1 MEKLKQNKEKI
12 FMVVAIIVLF
22 VAVIGISYAAFSYTR
37 VGGNLNSIT
46 TGVISMS
53 YEESSNIISMDKA
66 LPTTDATGKVRLKA
80 GEYFDFTVSTTIKG
94 TTSVNYEIAA
104 EDFSSNTFDGKNI
117 RLYLTKLNTD
127 GSETEVMAPK
137 NFLKSPSENK
147 ATGRPANMMSLASG
161 TISASESNKYR
172 LRMYVDERYNPQGDG
187 GNKTFSIRIN
197 VYGKVY
203 EGPVGS
209 RLKAYENGT
218 STDFHTD
225 DYRAKTTS
233 IVTKKDNSI
242 PETVIES
249 WDVSKAGDGS
259 IMAYSESDGNDG
271 YKITIGGQDGIV
283 PESLEIYFEKF
294 TVVTS
299 IDLSAF
305 DTSETISMEYIF
317 NYCSKLINLNISSFN
332 TSKVT
337 SMRTMFQKCESL
349 TKLDLNHF
357 DTSRVTDMA
366 GMFMYCTNLQNLDV
380 SNFDTTKVIN
390 MYAMFSNCSNL
401 STMGVSNFN
410 TSNVTNMSYM
420 FNQCKNLLSLDVSK
434 FDTSKV
440 TDMSGMFNYCE
451 NLSNLDVSNFNTSNV
466 TNMVA
471 MFQRC
476 YNLTSLDVSHFDT
489 SKVTKMNGMFNHCEN
504 LSNLDVSH
512 FDTSKVT
519 NMKTMFQCCYKL
531 TSLNVT
537 NFDTSKVTD
546 MGWMFFGCI
555 GLTSLNVNNFNTSN
569 VTSMDSMFAQ
579 NAGLT
584 SLDLRNFD
592 TSKVTDFKDIFNN
605 SYNLKEIKVSSKWV
619 VSSSATI
626 TDMFT
631 NCGVS
636 SVTTV

>member
-1 MEKLKQNKEKI
+1 MKKLKENKEKI
-12 FMVVAIIVLF
+12 FMVVSIIVLF

-37 VGGNLNSIT
+37 VGENLNSIT

-53 YEESSNIISMDKA
+53 YEESSNIISIDKA

-147 ATGRPANMMSLASG
+147 ATGRPANMMSLASE

-233 IVTKKDNSI
+233 VVTKKDNSV
-242 PETVIES
+242 PETAIES

-259 IMAYSESDGNDG
+259 IMAYAESDGNDG

-283 PESLEIYFEKF
+283 PESLEWYFEEF
-294 TVVTS
+294 TTVTS

-305 DTSETISMEYIF
+305 DTSETTNMHGTF
-317 NYCSKLINLNISSFN
+317 NNCNNLINLDVSHFN

-337 SMRTMFQKCESL
+337 NMRTMFQYCYKL
-349 TKLDLNHF
+349 TNLDVRHF
-357 DTSRVTDMA
+357 DTSNVTDMT
-366 GMFMYCTNLQNLDV
+366 GMFSKCYVVSELDV
-380 SNFDTTKVIN
+380 SNFDT
-390 MYAMFSNCSNL
+390 
-401 STMGVSNFN
+401 
-410 TSNVTNMSYM
+410 SNVTNM
-420 FNQCKNLLSLDVSK
+420 Q
-434 FDTSKV
+434 
-440 TDMSGMFNYCE
+440 
-451 NLSNLDVSNFNTSNV
+451 
-466 TNMVA
+466 A
-471 MFQRC
+471 MFQLC
-476 YNLTSLDVSHFDT
+476 QSL
-489 SKVTKMNGMFNHCEN
+489 KE
-504 LSNLDVSH
+504 LDVSH

-519 NMKTMFQCCYKL
+519 NMTYMFSKCNNLLNLDVSHFDTSAVTNMKAMFQKCESL
-531 TSLNVT
+531 TELDVA

-546 MGWMFFGCI
+546 MAYMFNGCEN
-555 GLTSLNVNNFNTSN
+555 LLALDVSNFNTSKVTNMLAMFSVCLSLKTIDVSNFTTSN
-569 VTSMDSMFAQ
+569 VTNMNSMFFQ
-579 NAGLT
+579 DTGLT

-592 TSKVTDFKDIFNN
+592 TSKVTDFQQMFYGN
-605 SYNLKEIKVSSKWV
+605 SNLKEIKVGSKWV
-619 VSSSATI
+619 ISSSATI

>member
-1 MEKLKQNKEKI
+1 MKKLKENKEKI
-12 FMVVAIIVLF
+12 FMVVSIIVLF

-37 VGGNLNSIT
+37 VGENLNSIT

-53 YEESSNIISMDKA
+53 YEESSNIISIDKA
-66 LPTTDATGKVRLKA
+66 LPTTDATGKVRLKT
-80 GEYFDFTVSTTIKG
+80 GEYFDFTVSTTVKG

-147 ATGRPANMMSLASG
+147 STGRPANMMSLASG

-233 IVTKKDNSI
+233 IVTKKDNSV

-283 PESLEIYFEKF
+283 PESLERYFEKF

-305 DTSETISMEYIF
+305 DTSETTSMEYIF

-349 TKLDLNHF
+349 TKLDLSHF

-401 STMGVSNFN
+401 STMG
-410 TSNVTNMSYM
+410 
-420 FNQCKNLLSLDVSK
+420 
-434 FDTSKV
+434 
-440 TDMSGMFNYCE
+440 
-451 NLSNLDVSNFNTSNV
+451 VSNFNTSNV

-592 TSKVTDFKDIFNN
+592 TSKVTDFKDMFNN

-619 VSSSATI
+619 ISSSATI
-626 TDMFT
+626 TDMFK

>member
-1 MEKLKQNKEKI
+1 MKKLKENKEKI
-12 FMVVAIIVLF
+12 FMVVSIIVLF

-37 VGGNLNSIT
+37 VGENLNSIT

-53 YEESSNIISMDKA
+53 YEESSNIISIDKA

-127 GSETEVMAPK
+127 GSETEVMTPK

-209 RLKAYENGT
+209 RLKAYERNAT
-218 STDFHTD
+218 TDFHTA
-225 DYRAKTTS
+225 DYKAKTTS
-233 IVTKKDNSI
+233 IVTKKDNSV
-242 PETVIES
+242 PETAIES

-259 IMAYSESDGNDG
+259 IMAYSESDGNEG
-271 YKITIGGQDGIV
+271 YKITVGGQDGIV
-283 PESLEIYFEKF
+283 PESLEWYFEKF
-294 TVVTS
+294 IAVTS

-305 DTSETISMEYIF
+305 DTSETTNMHGAF
-317 NYCSKLINLNISSFN
+317 NGCSSLANLDLSNFN

-337 SMRTMFQKCESL
+337 TMKTIVQNCESL
-349 TKLDLNHF
+349 TELDISH
-357 DTSRVTDMA
+357 
-366 GMFMYCTNLQNLDV
+366 
-380 SNFDTTKVIN
+380 
-390 MYAMFSNCSNL
+390 
-401 STMGVSNFN
+401 
-410 TSNVTNMSYM
+410 
-420 FNQCKNLLSLDVSK
+420 

-440 TDMSGMFNYCE
+440 TDMSWMFAGCKSLIILDVSYFNTLNVTNMQGMFSKCYKI
-451 NLSNLDVSNFNTSNV
+451 SKLDVSNFDTSNV
-466 TNMVA
+466 TDMSG
-471 MFQRC
+471 MFQYC
-476 YNLTSLDVSHFDT
+476 QNLDMVDVSHFNTSKVTNMSYMFNMYENSSNETNKLIYLDVSNFDT
-489 SKVTKMNGMFNHCEN
+489 SKVTNMRTMFQGCYNLTNLDVNNFDTSKVTNMSYMFNHCEN
-504 LSNLDVSH
+504 LSNLDVSN
-512 FDTSKVT
+512 FDTSNVT
-519 NMKTMFQCCYKL
+519 SMQAMFQCCYKL

-546 MGWMFFGCI
+546 
-555 GLTSLNVNNFNTSN
+555 
-569 VTSMDSMFAQ
+569 
-579 NAGLT
+579 
-584 SLDLRNFD
+584 
-592 TSKVTDFKDIFNN
+592 FKDMFNN

>member
-172 LRMYVDERYNPQGDG
+172 LRMYIDERYNPQGDG

-233 IVTKKDNSI
+233 VVTKKDNSV
-242 PETVIES
+242 PETAIES

-283 PESLEIYFEKF
+283 PESLESYFEKF
-294 TVVTS
+294 TAVTS

-305 DTSETISMEYIF
+305 DTSETTSLKKLF
-317 NYCSKLINLNISSFN
+317 NFCSKLINLNISSFN

-337 SMRTMFQKCESL
+337 SMMAMFQKCESL
-349 TKLDLNHF
+349 TKLDLSHF
-357 DTSRVTDMA
+357 DTSKVTNMA
-366 GMFMYCTNLQNLDV
+366 GMFGYCNNLSNLDI
-380 SNFDTTKVIN
+380 SNFD
-390 MYAMFSNCSNL
+390 
-401 STMGVSNFN
+401 
-410 TSNVTNMSYM
+410 TSNVTNMLSMFQLCQSLKELDVSHFDTSKVTDMSYM
-420 FNQCKNLLSLDVSK
+420 FNQCKNLLSLDVSH

-440 TDMSGMFNYCE
+440 TDMSYMFNHCE
-451 NLSNLDVSNFNTSNV
+451 KLPSLDVSNFNTLNVTNMSYMFSQCYEVLELDVSNFDTSNV
-466 TNMVA
+466 TNMRT
-471 MFQRC
+471 MFQGC
-476 YNLTSLDVSHFDT
+476 YNLT
-489 SKVTKMNGMFNHCEN
+489 
-504 LSNLDVSH
+504 NLDVSH

-519 NMKTMFQCCYKL
+519 DMSYMFNYCENLSNLYV
-531 TSLNVT
+531 S
-537 NFDTSKVTD
+537 
-546 MGWMFFGCI
+546 
-555 GLTSLNVNNFNTSN
+555 NFNTSN

-592 TSKVTDFKDIFNN
+592 TSKVTNFQKMFKN
-605 SYNLKEIKVSSKWV
+605 SSNLKEIKVSSKWV

-626 TDMFT
+626 TDMFK